1 MSNID
6 KQALRQIAE
15 SVDREEWDVLDNGD
29 ADYQVIV
36 SGSLERGATYRS
48 YQPVT
53 YEISNKKIAA
63 FIAAFNPKVALALLD
78 ELDKKQQYIKLRD
91 QENEDIALTVGKLRV
106 ELEHYKSREERVTKL
121 VLDNSTS
128 WDVLYEKLE
137 ATERRIANNE
147 RVMRAVVEAASIR
160 GIRPFEGIE
169 CDPPTLEENAEA
181 CGDAMSAR
189 IRELEANPPK
199 PHHNGL
205 MQISNELVQARQRI
219 AELEAKLETA
229 DRLQDSAFRDGLK
242 AGFSYGQ
249 TDDQSGFAQCMSA
262 YSTRAG
268 IGVKQQEDSVDSDV
282 GSRNYPGM
290 VVAVHIGAGDFVKV
304 KGQVFEVEETDFD
317 DHDVTLW
324 FVGGNA
330 LKCAAGCP
338 VEVVSAPVAAGIKVK
353 EL

>member
-1 MSNID
+1 M
-6 KQALRQIAE
+6 QAHYSDPA
-15 SVDREEWDVLDNGD
+15 DR
-29 ADYQVIV
+29 ARQVI
-36 SGSLERGATYRS
+36 Y
-48 YQPVT
+48 
-53 YEISNKKIAA
+53 IAA
-63 FIAAFNPKVALALLD
+63 EALLD

-137 ATERRIANNE
+137 AAERRIANNE

-219 AELEAKLETA
+219 AELERSETQLINERDDAESALADMYQAATGERPEWSNMFGFADAVDVVEERLATLEANQSQTTPTGIQLITEA
-229 DRLQDSAFRDGLK
+229 IGAHGYIVGCLLQGRPDLALEESRKWVSAF
-242 AGFSYGQ
+242 GQ
-249 TDDQSGFAQCMSA
+249 
-262 YSTRAG
+262 
-268 IGVKQQEDSVDSDV
+268 
-282 GSRNYPGM
+282 
-290 VVAVHIGAGDFVKV
+290 
-304 KGQVFEVEETDFD
+304 
-317 DHDVTLW
+317 
-324 FVGGNA
+324 
-330 LKCAAGCP
+330 AA
-338 VEVVSAPVAAGIKVK
+338 EIVSAQDAAGIKVK
-353 EL
+353 G